1 MRNKLIKNIF
11 CIFSLIM
18 MLLSTILP
26 SFSSVFAA
34 SIGDTVEI
42 VNLGETEKHVM
53 YKFDNGVYKYVKTH
67 VVGYYE
73 NGVFRPAYCL
83 EVEKP
88 GVGDTLQYDVTIT
101 EAMQNQAVYRV
112 LLKGYP
118 YGGNLGLDEKDA
130 FFVTKQAIY
139 RVLDGEDVSR
149 YKGADETGN
158 KMVEKIKELVDYGLN
173 GTETSKDPVLHIT
186 TVKSAGIDD
195 LDSNY
200 ISQTFKID
208 SEINSKDINI
218 YINESQAPSGSK
230 LTDLNNNTKTT
241 FQKGEQFKVLVP
253 RKTITK
259 DISIDITASGSV
271 ETFPVF
277 FAESPNDAWQDYAVI
292 SDPFVVGTTTAKMTY
307 TEPTGNIE
315 VEKVSK
321 EYNEYSGLSAGSGL
335 DGAIFEIERID
346 GVETYKKQFT
356 TDSYGKIIKELKLG
370 TYRLTEL
377 VSADYYQI
385 GKEGAEYEFT
395 LEYDGQKIV
404 IKVEND
410 NVVLETKVEK
420 DGDKLGQGNEVIN
433 YQISNVHNSS
443 SVRLNNFKIE
453 DSLPQE
459 VRLQSITTG
468 TFNEDLKYKVIYTT
482 SKGTT
487 KTIASGL
494 STQKDN
500 TIDFTKEK
508 LANDE
513 YITKFALVFES
524 VKSNFKSATD
534 ITVQAKVIEGLE
546 VNSSFKNCV
555 VVSGTYIGVTVEDK
569 DCTPTTV
576 YENKVQINKTAKEDN
591 QYTGDKAG
599 DKLSNITFDLFNADT
614 NEKFGTIDIQEG
626 FGELKYLP
634 IGKWYAVETSKNDY
648 YVFPEN
654 NRFDFE
660 ITKKGQTVVLD
671 IENDVVNLKIDVEK
685 SGTVEC
691 KPSEEIEYNFD
702 IQNKSNDAVSN
713 FIWGDKLPS
722 EVRIQKLYTGTF
734 NQENS
739 YKVQYITNNNS
750 NWKTI
755 GTYNTL
761 ANNEIILD
769 SQTLELADDEYIEEI
784 RFVFEND
791 IQKGFKNDSTQ
802 IITTANEDLKNNQII
817 ENHTYVTAD
826 YLDVKL
832 NDKDEFHTIIRIPEK
847 TTLTGVLPRTGK

>member
-1 MRNKLIKNIF
+1 MKNKLIKKTF

-73 NGVFRPAYCL
+73 NGIFRPAYCL

-173 GTETSKDPVLHIT
+173 GTETRKDPVLHIT

-292 SDPFVVGTTTAKMTY
+292 SDPFVFGTTTAKMTY

-335 DGAIFEIERID
+335 EGAIFEIERID

-410 NVVLETKVEK
+410 NVVLETNVEK
-420 DGDKLGQGNEVIN
+420 DGDTLGQGNEIIN

-487 KTIASGL
+487 KTIANDL

-500 TIDFTKEK
+500 TIDFTNEK

-524 VKSNFKSATD
+524 VKSNFKSTTD

-599 DKLSNITFDLFNADT
+599 DKLSNITFDIFNADT

-660 ITKKGQTVVLD
+660 ITEKGQTVVLD

-685 SGTVEC
+685 TGTVEC
-691 KPSEEIEYNFD
+691 KPGEEIKYNFD
-702 IQNKSNDAVSN
+702 IQNESNDAVSN

-734 NQENS
+734 NQENN

-769 SQTLELADDEYIEEI
+769 STTLGLADGEYVEEI

-791 IQKGFKNDSTQ
+791 VQKGFKNDGTQ
-802 IITTANEDLKNNQII
+802 IITTANDDLKNNQII

>member
-1 MRNKLIKNIF
+1 MMNKLIKKVF
-11 CIFSLIM
+11 CILSLIT
-18 MLLSTILP
+18 MLLSTIFP
-26 SFSSVFAA
+26 SFSQVFAA
-34 SIGDTVEI
+34 NIGDVVEI

-53 YKFDNGVYKYVKTH
+53 YKFDNGVYRYVKTH

-73 NGVFRPAYCL
+73 NGIFRPAYCL
-83 EVEKP
+83 EVQKP
-88 GVGDTLQYDVTIT
+88 GVDDTLQYDVTIK
-101 EAMQNQAVYRV
+101 EAMQNEAVYRV

-130 FFVTKQAIY
+130 FFITKQAIY
-139 RVLDGEDVSR
+139 RVLDGGDVNR
-149 YKGADETGN
+149 YKGADATGD
-158 KMVEKIKELVDYGLN
+158 KMVEKLKELVDYGRN
-173 GTETSKDPVLHIT
+173 GTETRKDPVLTIT
-186 TVKSAGIDD
+186 TVKAASVDN
-195 LDSNY
+195 LDKNY
-200 ISQTFKID
+200 ISQTFKVD
-208 SEINSKDINI
+208 SEINSKDINV
-218 YINESQAPSGSK
+218 YMNSEQAPSGSK
-230 LTDLNNNTKTT
+230 ITDLNNNQKTT

-253 RKTITK
+253 RKSITK
-259 DISIDITASGSV
+259 DISIDITATGNV

-292 SDPFVVGTTTAKMTY
+292 TDPFVFTTSSSKMTY
-307 TEPTGNIE
+307 KEPTGTVE

-321 EYNEYSGLSAGSGL
+321 LDNEYSGLPAGSGL
-335 DGAIFEIERID
+335 EGSLFEIERID
-346 GVETYKKQFT
+346 GIETYKQQFT
-356 TDSYGKIIKELKLG
+356 TNNLGKIVKELKVG

-377 VSADYYQI
+377 ASADYYQI

-410 NVVLETKVEK
+410 NVFLETKVEK
-420 DGDKLGQGNEVIN
+420 DGDTLGQGNEVIN

-443 SVRLNNFKIE
+443 SVRLTNFKIE

-468 TFNEDLKYKVIYTT
+468 IFNEDLKYKVTYTT
-482 SKGTT
+482 NKNNT
-487 KTIASGL
+487 KTIASAL
-494 STQKDN
+494 STLKDN

-513 YITKFALVFES
+513 YITKFALCFES
-524 VKSNFKSATD
+524 VKSNFKSTKD
-534 ITVQAKVIEGLE
+534 ITVRAKVIEGLD
-546 VNSSFKNCV
+546 VNSTFKNCV
-555 VVSGTYIGVTVEDK
+555 VASGTYIGVNVEDK

-576 YENKVQINKTAKEDN
+576 YENKVQINKTAAEDN

-599 DKLSNITFDLFNADT
+599 DKLSNVTFDIFNSETD
-614 NEKFGTIDIQEG
+614 ELFGTVNIQEG

-660 ITKKGQTVVLD
+660 ITQKGQTVILD
-671 IENDVVNLKIDVEK
+671 IKNDVVNLKIDVEK

-691 KPSEEIEYNFD
+691 KPSENIEYNFD
-702 IQNKSNDAVSN
+702 IQNKSNDAVTN

-722 EVRIQKLYTGTF
+722 EVRVQKLYTGTF

-739 YKVQYITNNNS
+739 YTVQYITNNNS
-750 NWKTI
+750 NWKTV
-755 GTYNTL
+755 GTYNTNT
-761 ANNEIILD
+761 NNEIILD
-769 SQTLELADDEYIEEI
+769 SQALGLSDGEYVEEI
-784 RFVFEND
+784 RLVFEKPVE
-791 IQKGFKNDSTQ
+791 KGFKNNGTQ
-802 IITTANEDLKNNQII
+802 IFVTANSDLKNNQII

-826 YLDVKL
+826 YLEVKL
-832 NDKDEFHTIIRIPEK
+832 HDEDEFHTIVRIPEK
-847 TTLTGVLPRTGK
+847 TTLTGTLPRTGK

>member
-149 YKGADETGN
+149 YKGADEIGN

-173 GTETSKDPVLHIT
+173 GTETRKDPVLHIT

-259 DISIDITASGSV
+259 DVSIDITASGSV

-292 SDPFVVGTTTAKMTY
+292 SDPFVFGTTTAKMTY
-307 TEPTGNIE
+307 TEPTGDIE
-315 VEKVSK
+315 VKKVSK

-335 DGAIFEIERID
+335 EGAIFEIERID
-346 GVETYKKQFT
+346 GIETYKKQFT
-356 TDSYGKIIKELKLG
+356 TDNYGKIIKELKLG

-410 NVVLETKVEK
+410 NVVLETQVEK

-453 DSLPQE
+453 DRLPQE

-468 TFNEDLKYKVIYTT
+468 TFNENLKYKVIYTT
-482 SKGTT
+482 SKGTI

-524 VKSNFKSATD
+524 VKSNFKSTTD

-576 YENKVQINKTAKEDN
+576 YENKVQIDKTAKEDN

-599 DKLSNITFDLFNADT
+599 DKLSNITFDIFNADT

-685 SGTVEC
+685 TGTVEC
-691 KPSEEIEYNFD
+691 KPGEEIKYNFD

-734 NQENS
+734 NQENN
-739 YKVQYITNNNS
+739 YKIQYITNNNS

-761 ANNEIILD
+761 ENNEIILD
-769 SQTLELADDEYIEEI
+769 SQTLGLADDEYIEEI

-791 IQKGFKNDSTQ
+791 VQKGFKNDGTQ

-832 NDKDEFHTIIRIPEK
+832 NDNDEFHTIIRIPEK